1 MDWLAAISEKF
12 KLCNEARHLTILL
25 LDIFMDGFDVKD
37 EHLKL
42 VSLGCLLI
50 ACKIMKFYV
59 TVHYCILPIINLHGS
74 LRFHL
79 ADYRRPLNKGAPDSL
94 GDPIFS

>member
-50 ACKIMKFYV
+50 ACKFIKFYV
-59 TVHYCILPIINLHGS
+59 AVHYKRFISRLYFNLHS
-74 LRFHL
+74 K
-79 ADYRRPLNKGAPDSL
+79 ADFYVKLV
-94 GDPIFS
+94 